1 MDNCNLV
8 DLNKESISE
17 EELPNK
23 VKCFCN
29 NFSKKKS
36 NYNKEL
42 VFSPIQEK
50 PRKSSQ
56 KLLS

>member
-36 NYNKEL
+36 NYNK
-42 VFSPIQEK
+42 VTISINIYKITF
-50 PRKSSQ
+50 
-56 KLLS
+56 